1 MWKAG
6 NLTMRGGALNL
17 LRMSTNER
25 KIHVQGHKNALGPDA
40 QRPQRATKRTNSRQA
55 THTAA
60 HINNKSP
67 KTGAKCTDEHDI
79 MYDMRYFANAQ
90 CYVA

>member
-1 MWKAG
+1 
-6 NLTMRGGALNL
+6 MRAEPRMNL
-17 LRMSTNER
+17 LRPEHDLGARLTSAAIGTRWYRRTTTNTR
-25 KIHVQGHKNALGPDA
+25 DKNGQIADK
-40 QRPQRATKRTNSRQA
+40 Q

-67 KTGAKCTDEHDI
+67 KTSAKCTDEHDI

>member
-1 MWKAG
+1 M
-6 NLTMRGGALNL
+6 NL
-17 LRMSTNER
+17 LRTSTIQR
-25 KIHVQGHKNALGPDA
+25 KIDVRGHRNALGPDA
-40 QRPQRATKRTNSRQA
+40 QRPKRATKTGQIA
-55 THTAA
+55 DKQTHTAA

-67 KTGAKCTDEHDI
+67 KTSAKCTDEHDI